1 MYTGPGMKDFIT
13 VYENGKKKRLRK
25 HYLTMYLRET
35 HSIFVKANLDNL
47 VSQSWLSQS
56 AFTWRR
62 FGVFIV
68 NFELIS
74 NFVLVFLLLILNR

>member
-1 MYTGPGMKDFIT
+1 MKDFIT

-56 AFTWRR
+56 AFT
-62 FGVFIV
+62 GV
-68 NFELIS
+68 
-74 NFVLVFLLLILNR
+74 VLVSLLLTLNLFQTLF